1 MGKAD
6 DSRRTKKY
14 PQKSGIRN
22 LTKATNENSKSYKQA
37 TTQAKKTSDV
47 KEMMT
52 PYQKTKQT
60 TFIVSFIMILASFL
74 WILEKNKQNASN
86 FIV

>member
-14 PQKSGIRN
+14 PQKNRVRN
-22 LTKATNENSKSYKQA
+22 LAKATNENSISINEA
-37 TTQAKKTSDV
+37 TTQAKNSDV
-47 KEMMT
+47 KEKMT

-60 TFIVSFIMILASFL
+60 TFIVSFIMILGGFL
-74 WILEKNKQNASN
+74 WILEKNKQNMVN